1 MDAIENVKKQCSNVT
16 FGLIEELE
24 RRFPTQD
31 IMNATGI
38 IYSQLWVQPQA
49 KHTFLAQLNI
59 LKAHYCHGK
68 NVNLNQVFI
77 NPILNELLDR

>member
-1 MDAIENVKKQCSNVT
+1 MNAIEDVKKQCSNGT

-38 IYSQLWVQPQA
+38 IYLQFWVQPRA

-59 LKAHYCHGK
+59 LKAHCCHGK

-77 NPILNELLDR
+77 NPILNELLDQ

>member
-1 MDAIENVKKQCSNVT
+1 LNAIEDVKKQCSNAT

-24 RRFPTQD
+24 LRFPTQS
-31 IMNATGI
+31 IMNAMGI

-59 LKAHYCHGK
+59 LKA
-68 NVNLNQVFI
+68 F
-77 NPILNELLDR
+77 